1 MQYLNNTWLIED
13 IKFLYLQ
20 ELRKLKELY
29 TNTKKFDKAE
39 ETQDKIKN
47 FNWFC
52 SWANDED
59 VLKEV
64 NHRLTDFYQIIEGYY
79 YTIAEDF
86 ESNPLIKIDRL
97 KKAVVSCSMLKNKV
111 KEAQIYSNKYICQ
124 QNRNYLR

>member
-1 MQYLNNTWLIED
+1 MQYLNNTWLIDD

-29 TNTKKFDKAE
+29 TNSKKYDKAE
-39 ETQDKIKN
+39 QTQDKIKN

-52 SWANDED
+52 TWATDED
-59 VLKEV
+59 IVKEV
-64 NHRLTDFYQIIEGYY
+64 NHRLTDFYQIIAGYY

-86 ESNPLIKIDRL
+86 SENPLIKIDRL
-97 KKAVVSCSMLKNKV
+97 KKAVVSCNLLKNKV

-124 QNRNYLR
+124 KNRNYLR